1 LASRAQAVEVI
12 TTNSTL
18 STQQTKQALD
28 LGSFKKHL
36 QQKKKKKKFLIHIS
50 SIILKKLIKAQLHP
64 QISLLND

>member
-36 QQKKKKKKFLIHIS
+36 QQKKNTKFLIHIS